1 MVFVSLLESI
11 HAWAPVSVDSK
22 SDRVGEMAAKAHD
35 NRWVRSN
42 LQSATDAVCP

>member
-1 MVFVSLLESI
+1 
-11 HAWAPVSVDSK
+11 
-22 SDRVGEMAAKAHD
+22 MAAKAHD